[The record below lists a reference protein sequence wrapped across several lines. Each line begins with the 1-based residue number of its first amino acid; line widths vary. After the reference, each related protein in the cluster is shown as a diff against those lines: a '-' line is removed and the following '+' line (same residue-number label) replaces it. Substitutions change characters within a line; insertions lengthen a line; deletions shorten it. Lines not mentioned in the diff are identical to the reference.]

1 MFQQRVAIRMN
12 FLNHV
17 NIMEHAFW
25 FPVSKPGLEN
35 WISEKTGIQT
45 HICLSPKPGLYT
57 CSIPAFPGK
66 ELAGTGQ
73 GWAPGNWVHGQ
84 RQHGKK
90 MSGKWGC
97 SEPDLAQES
106 IWRVQQGWKE
116 ALATAAGW
124 QGVEGVVQGREAL
137 KAGSGNVCTETQHIP
152 PNQICTQD
160 TESLAAHLIFFF

>member
-97 SEPDLAQES
+97 SEPDLVQES

-116 ALATAAGW
+116 ALETAAGW
-124 QGVEGVVQGREAL
+124 PGVEGVVQEEIWVWIVVPFIGVGDTGWQCWRGW
-137 KAGSGNVCTETQHIP
+137 AGVMNSTLDLC
-152 PNQICTQD
+152 C
-160 TESLAAHLIFFF
+160 LRC

>member
-17 NIMEHAFW
+17 NIMEQAFW
-25 FPVSKPGLEN
+25 FLVSKPGLEN

-45 HICLSPKPGLYT
+45 QICLSPKPGLYT
-57 CSIPAFPGK
+57 CCIPAFPGK

-84 RQHGKK
+84 REHGKK
-90 MSGKWGC
+90 CPGNGAVLSQILLRNQ
-97 SEPDLAQES
+97 SEGS
-106 IWRVQQGWKE
+106 RQGWKE

-137 KAGSGNVCTETQHIP
+137 KAGSGTVCTETQHIP